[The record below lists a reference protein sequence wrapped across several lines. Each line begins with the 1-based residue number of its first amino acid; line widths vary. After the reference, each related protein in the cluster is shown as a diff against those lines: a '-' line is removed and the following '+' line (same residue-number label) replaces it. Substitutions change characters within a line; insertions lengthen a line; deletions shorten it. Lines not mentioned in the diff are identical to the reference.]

1 MISKDDPP
9 HEDTPPSLICETS
22 LPAASEPANPTW
34 PQEVTIK
41 RFFWLTILL
50 WSILIAVLAAMDHRQ
65 DKVTHMEIAVAS
77 ARDTYSRDLV
87 YRRWATAH
95 GGVYV
100 PATPDTPPNPN
111 LSHIPERDIVTP
123 SGKELTLI
131 SPASMTRQVHELGL
145 AQYGIR
151 GHITS
156 LKPIRPENGP
166 DAWERGAIL
175 AFERGEKAVSSIDSI
190 DGQPYLRYMRPMIT
204 EPGCLKCHAIQ
215 GYTVG
220 DIRGGISVS
229 VPWEPHRLS
238 LLGHLRATLLGF
250 GIVWLIGLLGM
261 RVVRISL
268 LRSLSERRQ
277 WENALLHAKNVAE
290 SARNEWEATFDTIPD
305 MVCLIDTNHRIL
317 RANRSMAER
326 LGCSIEDIENH
337 TCYEVMHGSSLPMVG
352 CPFSIMLTTGE
363 PVHKEFADER
373 LGGIFEVIVAPFDEA
388 SGMLGG
394 GIHVIRDITHRKHV
408 EESLRKYEVEARER
422 EVLAREAEER
432 GILLDNIPTHVWYL
446 TDELT
451 YGAVNVAHAA
461 FNGKRK
467 EDLAFKC
474 LHDIFP
480 KEVADICQQG
490 NIEVFTTGKLLR
502 TEEWLPHISGED
514 RLLSIVKIPKL
525 RADGSV
531 EYIVCSGEDI
541 TERKRA
547 ERALQD
553 SNEKL
558 EAAVIKAEAAT
569 TAKSRFLTN
578 MSHEIRTPLNA
589 IIGFSQLMKGD
600 PEISSEQRKRLE
612 IIHRNGDHLLELIND
627 ILELSKIEAGR
638 TALNPTSFDLHAL
651 FCDLTTIF
659 QPRATDRS
667 LSFIMDGL
675 DQAPRYLITDELKLR
690 QVLINLLGNAI
701 KFTQTGE
708 VRMRVG
714 AESVQQDGTL
724 LLVVW
729 VEDTGPGIATEE
741 MGLLFEVFEQTS
753 TGRHSGRGTGLG
765 LAISRRLAWIMG
777 GDLIATSEIGKG
789 SRFRLEI
796 PAQKGI
802 ALMATEKT
810 DPRRRFRLEAGHFPC
825 RVLVVDDIEDSR
837 AFLVLML
844 ENAGFE
850 VRGAADGWEAVAEF
864 SRWRPQ
870 LVLMDKRVPN
880 MNGDEAIERIRHS
893 AGGDEVKIITMSADA
908 TDSVLKSTLAAGADA
923 FMMKPFKIE
932 EMFENIRVLTGVR
945 YHSEK
950 AAAPDESPIPPPAL
964 TWEMVESI
972 PDQLRKQLHNAAV
985 GCRQGRLFT
994 LLEEITCI
1002 DPVLSE
1008 KLRNIIERLDYEA
1021 LIELFDQGSRS
1032 DAVISILPLRPGE
1045 DGSAPS

>member
-1 MISKDDPP
+1 
-9 HEDTPPSLICETS
+9 
-22 LPAASEPANPTW
+22 
-34 PQEVTIK
+34 
-41 RFFWLTILL
+41 
-50 WSILIAVLAAMDHRQ
+50 
-65 DKVTHMEIAVAS
+65 
-77 ARDTYSRDLV
+77 
-87 YRRWATAH
+87 
-95 GGVYV
+95 
-100 PATPDTPPNPN
+100 
-111 LSHIPERDIVTP
+111 
-123 SGKELTLI
+123 
-131 SPASMTRQVHELGL
+131 
-145 AQYGIR
+145 
-151 GHITS
+151 
-156 LKPIRPENGP
+156 
-166 DAWERGAIL
+166 
-175 AFERGEKAVSSIDSI
+175 
-190 DGQPYLRYMRPMIT
+190 
-204 EPGCLKCHAIQ
+204 
-215 GYTVG
+215 
-220 DIRGGISVS
+220 
-229 VPWEPHRLS
+229 
-238 LLGHLRATLLGF
+238 
-250 GIVWLIGLLGM
+250 
-261 RVVRISL
+261 
-268 LRSLSERRQ
+268 
-277 WENALLHAKNVAE
+277 
-290 SARNEWEATFDTIPD
+290 
-305 MVCLIDTNHRIL
+305 
-317 RANRSMAER
+317 
-326 LGCSIEDIENH
+326 
-337 TCYEVMHGSSLPMVG
+337 
-352 CPFSIMLTTGE
+352 
-363 PVHKEFADER
+363 
-373 LGGIFEVIVAPFDEA
+373 
-388 SGMLGG
+388 
-394 GIHVIRDITHRKHV
+394 
-408 EESLRKYEVEARER
+408 
-422 EVLAREAEER
+422 
-432 GILLDNIPTHVWYL
+432 
-446 TDELT
+446 
-451 YGAVNVAHAA
+451 
-461 FNGKRK
+461 
-467 EDLAFKC
+467 
-474 LHDIFP
+474 
-480 KEVADICQQG
+480 
-490 NIEVFTTGKLLR
+490 
-502 TEEWLPHISGED
+502 
-514 RLLSIVKIPKL
+514 
-525 RADGSV
+525 
-531 EYIVCSGEDI
+531 
-541 TERKRA
+541 
-547 ERALQD
+547 
-553 SNEKL
+553 
-558 EAAVIKAEAAT
+558 
-569 TAKSRFLTN
+569 
-578 MSHEIRTPLNA
+578 
-589 IIGFSQLMKGD
+589 MKGD

-870 LVLMDKRVPN
+870 LVLMDKRMPN